1 MSVILIYLDESL
13 DIVFTVSERKGRS
26 EGRIAYI
33 YTFCLYPKNI
43 VRDLE
48 RFEKPYSCIDITL
61 GHQISPNDLYLVTD
75 EGLYFEDES
84 ISMRIKELF
93 LAVWKKQYNEE
104 RLKDEAFMKD
114 LWAKARKLIE
124 IFINIISHERVDSI
138 YLLKHTTKVI
148 DYGSVGM
155 DVFFDNVSV
164 PYRIEDIL
172 DVKSFIRWAITN
184 FRAIV
189 DITPDEYRQIC
200 VNWIRMAE
208 RGTVIDNPLTDPF
221 TESFISDILR
231 SKIYYGWNQ
240 DGINEIYMKK
250 EAKVIFVINDRA
262 YISSVEIQNLAN
274 SQRTPIK
281 IEKVRDIL
289 KDFYITTELKHLY
302 AELNGKKES
311 FGRRFWVFDWNK
323 LFKSVPNLE
332 NKTVIVDEA
341 NIPEAEKVFKRI
353 SDTVN
358 NYNNLMDCNFWRN
371 IMFDVLEYA
380 KKYNIMDNEYVKS
393 MVDYLNDSST
403 LTDCNIPY
411 AIDILLGVSQIFK
424 SLSGK

>member
-1 MSVILIYLDESL
+1 MPVILIYLDESL
-13 DIVFTVSERKGRS
+13 DLVFTVSERKGRS
-26 EGRIAYI
+26 EGHTAYI

-43 VRDLE
+43 TRDLE
-48 RFEKPYSCIDITL
+48 RFEKPYSCIDLTL

-75 EGLYFEDES
+75 VGLYFEDEDTS
-84 ISMRIKELF
+84 TRIKELF
-93 LAVWKKQYNEE
+93 LDVWGKQYNEKK
-104 RLKDEAFMKD
+104 LKDDEFMKD

-124 IFINIISHERVDSI
+124 FFINIISHERVDSV
-138 YLLKHTTKVI
+138 YLLKHTIKVI

-172 DVKSFIRWAITN
+172 DVKSFIRWAIPN

-189 DITPDEYRQIC
+189 DITPDEYKQIC

-208 RGTVIDNPLTDPF
+208 RGTVVDNPLTDPF

-240 DGINEIYMKK
+240 DGINEIYIKK
-250 EAKVIFVINDRA
+250 EAKVIFVVNDRA
-262 YISSVEIQNLAN
+262 YISAVEIQNLAN

-302 AELNGKKES
+302 AEQNGKKES

-358 NYNNLMDCNFWRN
+358 NYDNLMDCNFWRN

-393 MVDYLNDSST
+393 MVDYLNDNST

-411 AIDILLGVSQIFK
+411 AIDILRGISQIFK